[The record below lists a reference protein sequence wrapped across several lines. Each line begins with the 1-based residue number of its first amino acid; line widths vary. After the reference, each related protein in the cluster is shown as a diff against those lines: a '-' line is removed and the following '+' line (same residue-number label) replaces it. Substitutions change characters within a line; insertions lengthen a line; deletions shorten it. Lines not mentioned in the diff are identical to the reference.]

1 MLTYIILGTVV
12 VFFFVIIFTS
22 YVKAPPNKAYIISG
36 IRRKPKVLIGKA
48 GLKLPFLERKDELLI
63 KQISID
69 IKTGDY
75 VPTSDFIGVNIDAV
89 AKIRLMTD
97 PMGIQLAM
105 SNFLNMNEQKIAD
118 ALVDSL
124 QGNMRE
130 IVGTITLKE
139 LCNDRKSFGDQ
150 VQEKAQLDMN
160 RLGVEIISCNIQH
173 VEDKNDLINALGQDN
188 MAAIQK
194 SASIAKANADRDV
207 AIAQA
212 QAQKEANDAKVLS
225 ETEIAIKQ
233 NDLSIKKAELKT
245 IEDTKKA
252 AADAAYEIQQETQR
266 KTIEITRA
274 QADIAKQE
282 QEITRKQKEAAVREK
297 ELDANIRKQADADR
311 YRQQQ
316 MAEVELFKRQKEAEA
331 RKFEFEKE
339 AEAKKIQAE
348 AEKYA
353 MEQQAEAI
361 KAKAEAE
368 AAGIRAKGEAEA
380 AAIKAKA
387 EAEAAGIDKKA
398 EAMQKYGE
406 AAVVEMLCK
415 MYPEVARAIAEPLGK
430 IDKITMYGNGNTA
443 RLTEDVTKSFKQTI
457 DGLTDSTGMDFN
469 SLLSSFLGSKFGA
482 EAAVN
487 KIENASEND
496 TESEADE
503 DEDFRED
510 ISSGPNPIPEF

>member
-1 MLTYIILGTVV
+1 MLTYIIVGGVV
-12 VFFFVIIFTS
+12 LFFILIIFTS
-22 YVKAPPNKAYIISG
+22 YVKAPPNKAFIISG
-36 IRRKPKVLIGKA
+36 IRRRPKVLIGKA

-97 PMGIQLAM
+97 PVGIQLAM
-105 SNFLNMNEQKIAD
+105 SNFLNMNEQRIAD

-212 QAQKEANDAKVLS
+212 QAQKEANDARVLA

-233 NDLSIKKAELKT
+233 NDLSIKRAELKT
-245 IEDTKKA
+245 VEDTKKA

-266 KTIEITRA
+266 KTIEITKA
-274 QADIAKQE
+274 LADIAKQE

-316 MAEVELFKRQKEAEA
+316 MAEVDLFKRQKEAEA
-331 RKFEFEKE
+331 
-339 AEAKKIQAE
+339 KKIRAE

-353 MEQQAEAI
+353 MEQEAEAI

-430 IDKITMYGNGNTA
+430 IDKITMYGEGNTA

-457 DGLTDSTGMDFN
+457 DGLSDSMGMDFN
-469 SLLSSFLGSKFGA
+469 SLLSSFIGSKVA
-482 EAAVN
+482 
-487 KIENASEND
+487 
-496 TESEADE
+496 TESVLDKIDDVSDDSDSESTD
-503 DEDFRED
+503 DSDTREVID
-510 ISSGPNPIPEF
+510 

>member
-1 MLTYIILGTVV
+1 MLKYIILGVV
-12 VFFFVIIFTS
+12 ILLVLVLLISS
-22 YVKAPPNKAYIISG
+22 YVKAPPNKAFIISG
-36 IRRKPKVLIGKA
+36 IRKNPKVLIGRA
-48 GLKLPFLERKDELLI
+48 GLKIPFFERKDELLI

-75 VPTSDFIGVNIDAV
+75 VPTADFIGVNIDAV

-97 PMGIQLAM
+97 REGIQRAM
-105 SNFLNMNEQKIAD
+105 ANFLNMNEQRIAD

-212 QAQKEANDAKVLS
+212 QAQKEANDAKVLA

-245 IEDTKKA
+245 VEDTKKA
-252 AADAAYEIQQETQR
+252 EADAAYEIQREAQR
-266 KTIEITRA
+266 KTIEITKT

-282 QEITRKQKEAAVREK
+282 QEIDLKQKEASVK
-297 ELDANIRKQADADR
+297 EQELNANIRKQADAEK

-316 MAEVELFKRQKEAEA
+316 MAEVDLFKRQKEAEA
-331 RKFEFEKE
+331 KKFEFEKE

-353 MEQQAEAI
+353 MEQEAAAI

-406 AAVVEMLCK
+406 AAVVEMLCN

-430 IDKITMYGNGNTA
+430 IDKITMYGDGNTA

-457 DGLTDSTGMDFN
+457 DGLSDSIGMDLN
-469 SLLSSFLGSKFGA
+469 SLVTTFLGTKMGA
-482 EAAVN
+482 DAAIKSLEVDVSADAPAPVAPT
-487 KIENASEND
+487 NA
-496 TESEADE
+496 
-503 DEDFRED
+503 
-510 ISSGPNPIPEF
+510 